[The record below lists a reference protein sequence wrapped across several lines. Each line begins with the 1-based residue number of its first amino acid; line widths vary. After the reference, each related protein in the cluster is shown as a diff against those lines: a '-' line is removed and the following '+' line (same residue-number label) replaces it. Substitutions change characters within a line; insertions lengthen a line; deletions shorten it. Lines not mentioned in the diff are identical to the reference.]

1 MPDQTH
7 YQHIVLNESQVPV
20 IAGTN
25 TKVVD
30 LVLDYL
36 TYGRNPQELH
46 FQHPML
52 TMGQIHSALAYYWD
66 HKTEFDREMER
77 RLKLVDR
84 LRRKS
89 PASSLAQRL
98 KTRKPAQ

>member
-1 MPDQTH
+1 VPEQTR
-7 YQHIVLNESQVPV
+7 YQHIILNESQVPV
-20 IAGTN
+20 IADTN

-30 LVLDYL
+30 LVLDHL
-36 TYGRNPQELH
+36 TYGWSPQDLH

-84 LRRKS
+84 LRQAS

-98 KTRKPAQ
+98 KTRKQI

>member
-1 MPDQTH
+1 VPEQTR

-20 IAGTN
+20 IADTN

-30 LVLDYL
+30 LVLDHL
-36 TYGRNPQELH
+36 TYGWSPQELH
-46 FQHPML
+46 FQNPML

-66 HKTEFDREMER
+66 HKPEFDREMER
-77 RLKLVDR
+77 RLKLIDR
-84 LRRKS
+84 LRRAS

-98 KTRKPAQ
+98 KTQKPV